1 MESGSPGMIQALP
14 MQIEVRLFAFETDIP
29 QPIRMVFDH
38 PPSLAD
44 VLSDLPIPDA
54 MEAIIL
60 VNGRN
65 AVPQT
70 LLSEG
75 DRIAVFPPMTGG

>member
-1 MESGSPGMIQALP
+1 MR
-14 MQIEVRLFAFETDIP
+14 IEVRLFAFETDIP
-29 QPIRMVFDH
+29 QPLRMVFDRS
-38 PPSLAD
+38 PSLAD
-44 VLSDLPIPDA
+44 VLSNLPIPDG
-54 MEAIIL
+54 METVVL

-65 AVPQT
+65 TAPET

>member
-1 MESGSPGMIQALP
+1 MIQALP

-29 QPIRMVFDH
+29 QPIRIVFDH
-38 PPSLAD
+38 SPSLAD
-44 VLSDLPIPDA
+44 VLSNLPIPDG
-54 MEAIIL
+54 METVVL

-65 AVPQT
+65 ATPQT
-70 LLSEG
+70 VLSEG